1 MARGIHNRKRALQE
15 QMQKLK
21 RLIESGRFSEEK
33 RIALEMQYCY
43 LQRDLILISSYPT
56 GRSKIHPK
64 QER

>member
-1 MARGIHNRKRALQE
+1 MARGTYDRRRALQE

-21 RLIESGRFSEEK
+21 RLIESGKFSEEK

-43 LQRDLILISSYPT
+43 LQRDLILISSHQKVRTKPQH
-56 GRSKIHPK
+56 R